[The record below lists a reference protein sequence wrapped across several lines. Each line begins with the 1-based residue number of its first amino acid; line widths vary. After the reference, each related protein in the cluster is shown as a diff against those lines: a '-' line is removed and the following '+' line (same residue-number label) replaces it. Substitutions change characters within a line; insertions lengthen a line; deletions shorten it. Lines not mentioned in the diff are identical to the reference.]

1 MQHGSSLGLSYFLIR
16 VKKEYM
22 MKKSGLILGVL
33 VGVATLSTAC
43 TSNQSTQS
51 PETAQQTAQQT
62 ATMSD
67 QQSAQT
73 ATVDSSQQGIAVE
86 SDANM
91 QQSQPTQVT
100 NDPNT
105 IEQPSAQ

>member
-1 MQHGSSLGLSYFLIR
+1 MQHGSSRAVVFLIR

-51 PETAQQTAQQT
+51 PETAQQT